1 VPPKELR
8 RLIRDLGRTP
18 AERGTTYKLLK
29 VYDGA
34 DEELSPLD
42 LIENPDERFGS
53 YRKLA
58 ASSQFRY
65 VHPFEREKQQAS
77 H

>member
-1 VPPKELR
+1 LN
-8 RLIRDLGRTP
+8 RTP
-18 AERGTTYKLLK
+18 AERTTTYTLRKI
-29 VYDGA
+29 YTGE

-53 YRKLA
+53 YRKLT

-65 VHPFEREKQQAS
+65 VHPFEREKLHAS